1 MYLSLH
7 CHHQNDSCI
16 TMGSDESHFNVSLI
30 VRDKVITQC
39 PQTTTFE
46 EKRELK
52 RNRTEALLLT
62 SLTALPLGQAGSR
75 PVADDDRMMK
85 GACCNVHRPLRHETY
100 YGTKLSPS
108 ADCVDGS
115 IRFTLH
121 RNQNGYVRHSQTR
134 IGYLDTHTAPE
145 LYRWLLQVR
154 LKGGSCSVHD
164 PCVMGTC
171 Y

>member
-1 MYLSLH
+1 MYLLLH

-39 PQTTTFE
+39 PQITTFE

-75 PVADDDRMMK
+75 PVAV
-85 GACCNVHRPLRHETY
+85 A
-100 YGTKLSPS
+100 
-108 ADCVDGS
+108 GS
-115 IRFTLH
+115 
-121 RNQNGYVRHSQTR
+121 V
-134 IGYLDTHTAPE
+134 
-145 LYRWLLQVR
+145 

-171 Y
+171 YDDKIVTKCDCVDGYYGERCQHQMGTGTHRQR